1 MISFNL
7 HNQLG
12 KYSLPYFTDEE
23 TETEKSVICLK
34 LDTKQEGSRLNRF
47 LSSPRKKFGL
57 QMSSRYERSGKVVS
71 SPSVEDCECPGEG
84 IRRPDTAS
92 FSADAECRAQVFCET
107 QNYSRRAAFPP
118 SNLEDD
124 RGRWGA
130 AGTSPSSPSAPPPP
144 PRDTSQTTGDEWTFS
159 QSLWASGPDLD
170 L

>member
-7 HNQLG
+7 HKQLG

-107 QNYSRRAAFPP
+107 QNYSRRPRF
-118 SNLEDD
+118 LLLT
-124 RGRWGA
+124 GKTTGA
-130 AGTSPSSPSAPPPP
+130 GGEQLGLLLHLPQRPLLHHGIHPRPLGTSGHLV
-144 PRDTSQTTGDEWTFS
+144 R
-159 QSLWASGPDLD
+159 ASGRQALI
-170 L
+170 